1 MDLPGAG
8 RTVALQRSII
18 KDKRMVAGRVG
29 LACCALVA
37 LGAQARGV
45 SPYLPLQQSP
55 EIERAVERLLI
66 LADKPILKRPIA
78 AATVF
83 DALPKA
89 CERDQALCDQVKRYL
104 ASYMRSVAIANASLA
119 AGAGSGAVTTLP
131 NRHGMDSDSGYEFSA
146 SGYWQLGDYFLL
158 NAGVVAYDG
167 DATPTGSVLSIGHEY
182 AQVDLGYR
190 DHWLSPLTDSAMLLG
205 TEAATMPS
213 VTVSNYTPLSRWNVS
228 YELFIAEMS
237 ESSNIAN
244 GSGLTSGSPKIAGL
258 QISIEPFPGW
268 SLGVTRILQYGG
280 GERSDALSDLIDAF
294 INPSDYDNTISG
306 NATEFGNQVAA
317 LSSRFLFPGKV
328 PFAVYF
334 EYAGEDTSTLSNLRL
349 GNTALSA
356 GVDFPSLTRNLSL
369 TLEYSEWQNGWY
381 VHGIYGDGL
390 RHDGRVIGN
399 WGGEWRTLG
408 DGVGASSV
416 TARVGWQ
423 PKFGGVL
430 DGTFRTLDNE
440 IYSGVAYERA
450 SNVEV
455 RYSLP
460 WQQFLV
466 GGELTLGR
474 DVFGES
480 FSRITAFVR
489 F

>member
-8 RTVALQRSII
+8 RTVALQRSIT
-18 KDKRMVAGRVG
+18 KDERMVAGRVG

-37 LGAQARGV
+37 LGAEARGV
-45 SPYLPLQQSP
+45 SPYLPLQLAP

-89 CERDQALCDQVKRYL
+89 CERDEMLCDQVKRYL
-104 ASYMRSVAIANASLA
+104 ASYMRSAGIANASLA

-158 NAGVVAYDG
+158 NAGVIAYDG

-213 VTVSNYTPLSRWNVS
+213 VTVSNYTAISRWNLS
-228 YELFIAEMS
+228 YEIFLAEMS
-237 ESSNIAN
+237 ESSDIAFGDGFTTGN
-244 GSGLTSGSPKIAGL
+244 PRLAGL
-258 QISIEPFPGW
+258 HVSIEPFPGW
-268 SLGVTRILQYGG
+268 SIGASRILQYGG

-294 INPSDYDNTISG
+294 VNPSDYDNTISG
-306 NATEFGNQVAA
+306 NTNEFGNQVAA
-317 LSSRFLFPGKV
+317 LSSRFLFPGEF
-328 PFAVYF
+328 PFAIYF

-356 GVDFPSLTRNLSL
+356 GLDFPRLTPNLSL
-369 TLEYSEWQNGWY
+369 TLEFSEWQDAWY
-381 VHGIYGDGL
+381 VHGVYTDGL
-390 RHDGRVIGN
+390 RHDGRVIGH
-399 WGGEWRTLG
+399 WGAEWRALG
-408 DGVGASSV
+408 DGVGARSV

-430 DGTFRTLDNE
+430 DGTLRTLDNE
-440 IYSGVAYERA
+440 LYSGVPYQRA
-450 SNVEV
+450 SSIDV
-455 RYSLP
+455 RYSFP

-466 GGELTLGR
+466 GAELTLGR
-474 DVFGES
+474 NVFGES
-480 FSRITAFVR
+480 FSHITAFVR